1 MKRLYFLTPILLI
14 TAILLMAGWLP
25 VSADRL
31 LSVPVSSEGSNG
43 DYAVFLPAL
52 INGSQS
58 TSQKNPPI
66 EADEFDVFI
75 NTVTN
80 GVADQLVGV
89 YAEDVLAMPVVQQP
103 NGNSGYISSA
113 ANTVTQ
119 FAAASNFGT
128 TGLLAHNTHAGAK
141 FYDLEIGQEIEI
153 VFGDG
158 STQAYRIER
167 IRQFQALEP
176 NSPYSDFIDLESNE
190 QLTAT
195 QLFYAV
201 YTGEH
206 HLTFQTCLRRDGNA
220 SWGRTFVLAT
230 PIL

>member
-1 MKRLYFLTPILLI
+1 MKRLYFFTTILFVS
-14 TAILLMAGWLP
+14 AIILMTGSLP
-25 VSADRL
+25 VSAGRL
-31 LSVPVSSEGSNG
+31 LPIAVSG
-43 DYAVFLPAL
+43 DESPTSYSVFLPAL

-58 TSQKNPPI
+58 SAKMPPV
-66 EADEFDVFI
+66 EADEFDLFI
-75 NTVTN
+75 DTVTN
-80 GVADQLVGV
+80 GVAEQLVGV

-113 ANTVTQ
+113 PNTITQ
-119 FAAASNFGT
+119 FAAANNFGN

-141 FYDLEIGQEIEI
+141 FYHLTLGQEIEI
-153 VFGDG
+153 VFGD
-158 STQAYRIER
+158 SSIKTYRIES

-190 QLTAT
+190 RLTAS
-195 QLFYAV
+195 QLFYQM
-201 YTGEH
+201 YTGDH
-206 HLTFQTCLRRDGNA
+206 HLTFQTCLKRDGNA